1 MKKLSIKAKVTIVIC
16 ACLFL
21 VLGAMSTI
29 NSHLQSSTIGEMCT
43 ETGRN
48 LSWTITQQLEQI
60 MIHGENENLQPL
72 TEEIVSKGLLE
83 EITVVD
89 ADLKVKRSSDKSL
102 VDKPA
107 ADPMWKALF
116 ESLSDTVFNTE
127 VDGVPVKVTY
137 HVLENKPACVQCHDA
152 DAEKVLG
159 GLKMAQSMKAL
170 SAATTSSYFTNA
182 VLSIMG
188 ILILVASILVVQK
201 KLIFDPLKS
210 VKSKLEMAAE
220 GDIDQTLQI
229 KSNDEIGSLLQSIQR
244 LIDYIRGFADVTQ
257 KMAQGD
263 FTVQVEVRSAR
274 DVLSASFKS
283 MISSLSALIHQLGDN
298 ANQLVQAASGIAE
311 SSDQISRGS
320 KAQSDEVNQVSAA
333 IEQMSATIF
342 ESSQNA
348 IDAKTVSDS
357 AATTATDGSRIVEN
371 THQGMQK
378 VAEVVT
384 HAAVSIK
391 KLAASADEIGQIVAV
406 IDDIADQTNLLAL
419 NAAIEAARAGEQG
432 RGFAVVADEVR
443 KLAERTAKATSEV
456 TNMIKGIQQDT
467 LTAVSG
473 MEQGTLHV
481 NSGRELAEQAG
492 DSLRE
497 IVTMAQ
503 QVTSRITQIAAASKE
518 QSSAAEQIARNIEH
532 ISKVTRETAVNSEQ
546 SAHVAVSLSQQAEN
560 LQQIVGRFKVNS

>member
-107 ADPMWKALF
+107 TDPMWKALF
-116 ESLSDTVFNTE
+116 ESLSDTVLNTE

-137 HVLENKPACVQCHDA
+137 HVLENKPACEQCHDA

-257 KMAQGD
+257 KMALGD

-473 MEQGTLHV
+473 IEQGTLHV

>member
-16 ACLFL
+16 SCLFL
-21 VLGAMSTI
+21 VLGAMSVI

-72 TEEIVSKGLLE
+72 TEEIVAKGLLA

-89 ADLKVKRSSDKSL
+89 ADLKVRRSSDKSL

-107 ADPMWKALF
+107 SDPMWKV
-116 ESLSDTVFNTE
+116 SYNSQSDTVINTH

-137 HVLENKPACVQCHDA
+137 HILANQPACVQCHDPES
-152 DAEKVLG
+152 EKILG

-170 SAATTSSYFTNA
+170 SEATTSGYFTNA
-182 VLSIMG
+182 VLSIIG
-188 ILILVASILVVQK
+188 ILILVASILVVQN
-201 KLIFDPLKS
+201 KLIFNPLRS

-229 KSNDEIGSLLQSIQR
+229 KSNDEIGSLLRSIQR

-263 FTVQVEVRSAR
+263 FTVQVEVRSSR
-274 DVLSASFKS
+274 DVLSTSFKS
-283 MISSLSALIHQLGDN
+283 MINNLSALIHQLGDN
-298 ANQLVQAASGIAE
+298 AHQLVQAASGIAE

-342 ESSQNA
+342 QSSQNA
-348 IDAKTVSDS
+348 IDAKNVSDS
-357 AATTATDGSRIVEN
+357 AATTATDGSRIVES
-371 THQGMQK
+371 THQGMQRI
-378 VAEVVT
+378 AEVVT
-384 HAAVSIK
+384 HAASSIK

-467 LTAVSG
+467 MTAVTG
-473 MEQGTLHV
+473 MEQGTLQV
-481 NSGRELAEQAG
+481 NSGRELAERAG
-492 DSLRE
+492 ESLRE
-497 IVTMAQ
+497 IVTMAE
-503 QVTSRITQIAAASKE
+503 QVTSRISQIAAASKE
-518 QSSAAEQIARNIEH
+518 QAAAAEQIARNIEH
-532 ISKVTRETAVNSEQ
+532 ISKVTGETAISSEQ

-560 LQQIVGRFKVNS
+560 LQQIVGRFKVSS

>member
-210 VKSKLEMAAE
+210 VKSNWKWPL
-220 GDIDQTLQI
+220 
-229 KSNDEIGSLLQSIQR
+229 
-244 LIDYIRGFADVTQ
+244 
-257 KMAQGD
+257 
-263 FTVQVEVRSAR
+263 
-274 DVLSASFKS
+274 
-283 MISSLSALIHQLGDN
+283 
-298 ANQLVQAASGIAE
+298 
-311 SSDQISRGS
+311 
-320 KAQSDEVNQVSAA
+320 
-333 IEQMSATIF
+333 
-342 ESSQNA
+342 
-348 IDAKTVSDS
+348 
-357 AATTATDGSRIVEN
+357 
-371 THQGMQK
+371 
-378 VAEVVT
+378 
-384 HAAVSIK
+384 
-391 KLAASADEIGQIVAV
+391 
-406 IDDIADQTNLLAL
+406 
-419 NAAIEAARAGEQG
+419 
-432 RGFAVVADEVR
+432 
-443 KLAERTAKATSEV
+443 KAT
-456 TNMIKGIQQDT
+456 
-467 LTAVSG
+467 
-473 MEQGTLHV
+473 
-481 NSGRELAEQAG
+481 
-492 DSLRE
+492 
-497 IVTMAQ
+497 
-503 QVTSRITQIAAASKE
+503 
-518 QSSAAEQIARNIEH
+518 
-532 ISKVTRETAVNSEQ
+532 
-546 SAHVAVSLSQQAEN
+546 
-560 LQQIVGRFKVNS
+560 

>member
-1 MKKLSIKAKVTIVIC
+1 
-16 ACLFL
+16 
-21 VLGAMSTI
+21 
-29 NSHLQSSTIGEMCT
+29 
-43 ETGRN
+43 
-48 LSWTITQQLEQI
+48 
-60 MIHGENENLQPL
+60 
-72 TEEIVSKGLLE
+72 
-83 EITVVD
+83 
-89 ADLKVKRSSDKSL
+89 
-102 VDKPA
+102 
-107 ADPMWKALF
+107 
-116 ESLSDTVFNTE
+116 
-127 VDGVPVKVTY
+127 
-137 HVLENKPACVQCHDA
+137 
-152 DAEKVLG
+152 
-159 GLKMAQSMKAL
+159 
-170 SAATTSSYFTNA
+170 
-182 VLSIMG
+182 
-188 ILILVASILVVQK
+188 
-201 KLIFDPLKS
+201 
-210 VKSKLEMAAE
+210 
-220 GDIDQTLQI
+220 
-229 KSNDEIGSLLQSIQR
+229 
-244 LIDYIRGFADVTQ
+244 
-257 KMAQGD
+257 
-263 FTVQVEVRSAR
+263 
-274 DVLSASFKS
+274 
-283 MISSLSALIHQLGDN
+283 
-298 ANQLVQAASGIAE
+298 
-311 SSDQISRGS
+311 
-320 KAQSDEVNQVSAA
+320 
-333 IEQMSATIF
+333 MSATIF

-503 QVTSRITQIAAASKE
+503 QVTNRITQIAAASKE